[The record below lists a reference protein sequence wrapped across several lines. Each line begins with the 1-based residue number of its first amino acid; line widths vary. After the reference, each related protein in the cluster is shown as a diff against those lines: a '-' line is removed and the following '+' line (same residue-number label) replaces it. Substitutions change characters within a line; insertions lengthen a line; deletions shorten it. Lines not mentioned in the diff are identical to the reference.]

1 MKRVIIF
8 QENAPP
14 AELYDPDE
22 KNLEEYTKNLL
33 SILESG
39 NISQLTTPTSSLIV
53 KPSKITSILV
63 SEYKTRSEEIGELAQ
78 KMKEESKEQKKEEEE
93 DIDIVT
99 DIDE

>member
-14 AELYDPDE
+14 AELHDPDE
-22 KNLEEYTKNLL
+22 KELSEYTKELQT
-33 SILESG
+33 ILESG
-39 NISQLTTPTSSLIV
+39 NITQLTTPTSSLIV

-63 SEYKTRSEEIGELAQ
+63 NEFEMPQEEEAVE
-78 KMKEESKEQKKEEEE
+78 KMQAEVKKEKKEEEE

>member
-14 AELYDPDE
+14 AELHDPDE
-22 KNLEEYTKNLL
+22 KDLEEYTKDLQT
-33 SILESG
+33 ILESG
-39 NISQLTTPTSSLIV
+39 NITQLTTPNSSLIV

-63 SEYKTRSEEIGELAQ
+63 NEYDLPSEDEVMEKLQVQEEV
-78 KMKEESKEQKKEEEE
+78 KEKKKEE